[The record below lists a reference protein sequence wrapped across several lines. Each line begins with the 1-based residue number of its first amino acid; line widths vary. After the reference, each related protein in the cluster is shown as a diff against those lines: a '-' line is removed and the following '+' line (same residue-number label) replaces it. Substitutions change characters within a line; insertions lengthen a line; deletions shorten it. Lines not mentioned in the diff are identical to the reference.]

1 MNIQSVKYWC
11 KYNFPYRFRK
21 TQSIAA
27 GAGRRLCLLLA
38 YATYIFRKTGSNICS
53 TSKCITSALILLP
66 KCFNRMIDRIC
77 RRESKLPASGKGPA
91 AAEEKLQQQYSDAKR
106 AQQILKA
113 SEERI
118 KRLAY
123 TDSLTGLANREKLVE
138 TLAEALENAGDEAS
152 GGAVMYIDLDNFKS
166 INDTMGHTI
175 GDKVL
180 IEIAHKFLKVDY
192 QNKTVARIGG
202 DEFILLVNG
211 PDYSQKVMDV
221 CNSIV
226 KIFEKPV
233 VVDAKSF
240 NVTTSIGVVLYPAHG
255 STAEELMKKADLAMY
270 RAKQCGKNCY
280 RIFDESMELEIIT
293 RVNIEN
299 GLRNALTKNE
309 LVLHYQPQYCLHTG
323 RILCLEALLR
333 WNSPTLGQVSPLRF
347 IKVAEET
354 GMIVNIEK
362 WVLKN
367 ACIFAKSLNER
378 MHEAM
383 KISVNIS
390 SVHIMQSEFVNN
402 VMSIIKEVGVYP
414 GLIGLEITETVMMES
429 FDSNKNK
436 LEELKKLGMEIH
448 LDDFGSGYS
457 SLNYLQNLPIDYVK
471 IDKAFIDTLLNSE
484 RNGKITETVIGLAHY
499 IGLRVV
505 AEGVESEE
513 QYNLLKQYQCD
524 LVQGYYISKPLSM
537 EAAVE
542 FLVTVQGASMTVKYR
557 PLSHEEWQM
566 Y

>member
-1 MNIQSVKYWC
+1 
-11 KYNFPYRFRK
+11 
-21 TQSIAA
+21 
-27 GAGRRLCLLLA
+27 
-38 YATYIFRKTGSNICS
+38 
-53 TSKCITSALILLP
+53 
-66 KCFNRMIDRIC
+66 MIDRIF

-91 AAEEKLQQQYSDAKR
+91 AAEEKLQQQYNDAKR

-138 TLAEALENAGDEAS
+138 TLAEALEKAGDEAS

-221 CNSIV
+221 CSSIV

-240 NVTTSIGVVLYPAHG
+240 NVTTSIGIVLYPAHG

-299 GLRNALTKNE
+299 GLRNALAKNE

-378 MHEAM
+378 THEAM

-402 VMSIIKEVGVYP
+402 VISILKEVGVDP

-429 FDSNKNK
+429 FDSNKSK

-484 RNGKITETVIGLAHY
+484 RNGRITETVIGLAHY
-499 IGLRVV
+499 IGLKVV

-524 LVQGYYISKPLSM
+524 LVQGYYISRPLSM

-542 FLVTVQGASMTVKYR
+542 FLATVQDARMTVKNR
-557 PLSHEEWQM
+557 PLLHEEWQM
-566 Y
+566 